1 MLSLCFPIS
10 GKHDAG
16 VAFSLLVIKA
26 SCNDVLNKCSERNNS
41 DRSRGDIC
49 QTIVKKIKVV
59 AVNKPVASRA
69 VVANTVVANKEAAR
83 EIKAAD
89 KVAKKAAAVAA
100 SKATAN

>member
-1 MLSLCFPIS
+1 MLSPCFPIS

-26 SCNDVLNKCSERNNS
+26 SCNDVLNKCSVRNKS

-49 QTIVKKIKVV
+49 QTIVKKIRVV
-59 AVNKPVASRA
+59 AVNKPVASR
-69 VVANTVVANKEAAR
+69 VVASRAVANKEAAR

>member
-1 MLSLCFPIS
+1 MLSPCFPIS

-26 SCNDVLNKCSERNNS
+26 SCNDVLNKCSERNKS

-49 QTIVKKIKVV
+49 QTIVKKIRVV

-69 VVANTVVANKEAAR
+69 VANKEAAR

-89 KVAKKAAAVAA
+89 KVAKKAAAEAA

>member
-1 MLSLCFPIS
+1 MLSPCFPIS

-26 SCNDVLNKCSERNNS
+26 SCNDVLNKCSVRNKS

-49 QTIVKKIKVV
+49 QTIVKKIRVV
-59 AVNKPVASRA
+59 AVNKLVASRA
-69 VVANTVVANKEAAR
+69 VANKEAAR